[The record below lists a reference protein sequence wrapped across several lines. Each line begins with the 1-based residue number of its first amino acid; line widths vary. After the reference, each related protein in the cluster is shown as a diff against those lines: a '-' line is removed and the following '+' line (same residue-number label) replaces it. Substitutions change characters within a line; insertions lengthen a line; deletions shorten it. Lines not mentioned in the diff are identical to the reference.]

1 MDICPVLNRSQ
12 NTLDNK
18 QIVKTLKL
26 TLQLMELHEENAFKI
41 RGYQSAII
49 SIEREGKP
57 LANLK
62 LDELQKIPSIGKG
75 IAEAILDIN
84 ETGSHELLDKL
95 LKETPKGILEI
106 MEIKGLGPKKI
117 KTLWKELDI
126 TATHELME
134 ACQSGQVAKIKGFGQ
149 KTQDS
154 IIQALEYK
162 ASNQGKWLYAEIE
175 NPTKEIFEHLSKSLS
190 EDKVAMVGD
199 FEMEAEIIESLTF
212 LVGSDNSGQTMA
224 EINKVDG
231 LIQDTTV
238 LSPYRWE
245 GSLEAPEIRVIIT
258 IVPKKD
264 FIKQKLLKSSSKVHL
279 LSPTETGQTLG
290 ELFYKG
296 TFNTEGEAYEAA
308 GLPFIPAPLREGT
321 GEVDW
326 VKTHS
331 LEELLTLEDLKGP
344 LHNHSTYSD
353 GKNTLKEMSEF
364 CQSEGFEYFGI
375 ADHSRSAFYANGL
388 NEDRIH
394 QQHKEIDS
402 INESLKPFRVFKG
415 IESDILTDGSLD
427 YSDDVLATF
436 DYIVASVHSGLS
448 MDINKATT
456 RLLKAI
462 ENPYTTILGHPT
474 GRLLLRRE
482 GYPIDHRA
490 VINACAIH
498 EVVIEINA
506 NPWRLD
512 LDWRWVRYAID
523 QGVLLS
529 INPDAH
535 EKAGIAHMKFGVIA
549 GRKGGLTRAM
559 TLNTKSR
566 EELATYFENRKRK
579 KQ

>member
-1 MDICPVLNRSQ
+1 
-12 NTLDNK
+12 
-18 QIVKTLKL
+18 
-26 TLQLMELHEENAFKI
+26 MELHEENAFKI
-41 RGYQSAII
+41 RGYQSAIN

-57 LANLK
+57 LANLE

-75 IAEAILDIN
+75 IAEAILSIIASD
-84 ETGSHELLDKL
+84 SHELLDNL

-106 MEIKGLGPKKI
+106 MQIKGLGPKKI

-126 TATHELME
+126 TSIHELME

-154 IIQALEYK
+154 IILALEYK

-175 NPTKEIFEHLSKSLS
+175 QPAKEILDRLSKSLP
-190 EDKVAMVGD
+190 EATVAIVGD

-212 LVGSDNSGQTMA
+212 LIGSDNAGHTLG

-231 LIQDTTV
+231 LVQDTNV

-245 GSLEAPEIRVIIT
+245 GHLATPEVKILIT

-264 FIKQKLLKSSSKVHL
+264 FIKQKLLKSASKAHL
-279 LSPTETGQTLG
+279 LSPTEKGQPLG
-290 ELFYKG
+290 ELFYKA
-296 TFNTEGEAYEAA
+296 TFNTEEEAYEAA

-321 GEVDW
+321 GEVEW

-331 LEELLTLEDLKGP
+331 LDELLTLEDLKGP

-364 CQSEGFEYFGI
+364 CKSEGYDYFGI

-388 NEDRIH
+388 DEDRIH

-402 INESLKPFRVFKG
+402 INESLAPFRVFKG

-427 YSDDVLATF
+427 YSDEVLATF

-448 MDINKATT
+448 MDINKATA

-490 VINACAIH
+490 VIDACAIND
-498 EVVIEINA
+498 VVIEINA

-512 LDWRWVRYAID
+512 LDWRWVRYAMD
-523 QGVLLS
+523 QGVMLS

-549 GRKGGLTRAM
+549 GRKGGLTKEM
-559 TLNTKSR
+559 TLNTKNG
-566 EELATYFENRKRK
+566 EELASYFENRKRK

>member
-1 MDICPVLNRSQ
+1 
-12 NTLDNK
+12 LDNK

-41 RGYQSAII
+41 RGYQSAIN

-57 LANLK
+57 LANLN
-62 LDELQKIPSIGKG
+62 LDELQKFPSIGKG
-75 IAEAILDIN
+75 IAEAILAIQ
-84 ETGSHELLDKL
+84 EAGSHELLDKL
-95 LKETPKGILEI
+95 LEETPNGILEI
-106 MEIKGLGPKKI
+106 LEIKGLGPKKI
-117 KTLWKELDI
+117 KTLWKELNI
-126 TATHELME
+126 TSTHELME

-162 ASNQGKWLYAEIE
+162 ASNQGKWLYADIE
-175 NPTKEIFEHLSKSLS
+175 QPAKELLDRLREALCQ
-190 EDKVAMVGD
+190 DTVAVVGD
-199 FEMEAEIIESLTF
+199 FEMEAEIIDCITF
-212 LVGSDNSGQTMA
+212 LIGSDKPSYSLEA
-224 EINKVDG
+224 INKVDG
-231 LIQDTTV
+231 LIQYTEN

-245 GSLEAPEIRVIIT
+245 GRMENPDIKVLIT
-258 IVPKKD
+258 LAAKKD

-279 LSPTETGQTLG
+279 LYPTENGLPLG

-296 TFNTEGEAYEAA
+296 AFKTEEEAYKEA

-321 GEVDW
+321 GELDW

-331 LEELLTLEDLKGP
+331 LDELLTLEDLKGP

-353 GKNTLKEMSEF
+353 GKHSLKEMSEF
-364 CQSEGFEYFGI
+364 CKSEGFEYFGI

-388 NEDRIH
+388 DEDRIH
-394 QQHKEIDS
+394 QQHKEIDGL
-402 INESLKPFRVFKG
+402 NESLKPFRVFKG

-427 YSDDVLATF
+427 YSDEVLATF
-436 DYIVASVHSGLS
+436 DYVVASVHSGLS
-448 MDINKATT
+448 MDINKATA

-490 VINACAIH
+490 VIDACAVH
-498 EVVIEINA
+498 DVVIEINA

-512 LDWRWVRYAID
+512 LDWRWVRYAMD
-523 QGVLLS
+523 QGVILS

-535 EKAGIAHMKFGVIA
+535 EKAGVAHMKFGVIA
-549 GRKGGLTRAM
+549 GRKGGLTKAM
-559 TLNTKSR
+559 TLNTKSGD
-566 EELATYFENRKRK
+566 ELATYFENRKKK

>member
-1 MDICPVLNRSQ
+1 
-12 NTLDNK
+12 LDNK

-26 TLQLMELHEENAFKI
+26 TLQLMELHGENAFKI
-41 RGYQSAII
+41 RGYQSAIN

-57 LANLK
+57 LANLN
-62 LDELQKIPSIGKG
+62 LDELQKFPAIGKG
-75 IAEAILDIN
+75 IAEAILSIQ
-84 ETGSHELLDKL
+84 EAGSHELLDKL
-95 LKETPKGILEI
+95 LEQTPKGILEI
-106 MEIKGLGPKKI
+106 LEIKGLGPKKI
-117 KTLWKELDI
+117 KTLWKELNI
-126 TATHELME
+126 TSTHELME

-162 ASNQGKWLYAEIE
+162 ASNQGKWLYADIVQTAKALFNRLTE
-175 NPTKEIFEHLSKSLS
+175 SLAK
-190 EDKVAMVGD
+190 DKVAIVGS
-199 FEMEAEIIESLTF
+199 FEMEAEIIEGLTF
-212 LVGSDNSGQTMA
+212 LIGSDDPKGSLAT
-224 EINKVDG
+224 INKVDG
-231 LIQDTTV
+231 IKQDKSKM
-238 LSPYRWE
+238 SPYRWE
-245 GSLEAPEIRVIIT
+245 GQLEELEIHLLIT
-258 IVPKKD
+258 IVPTKD
-264 FIKQKLLKSSSKVHL
+264 FIKQKLLKSASKAHL
-279 LSPTETGQTLG
+279 LFPTENGLPLG

-296 TFNTEGEAYEAA
+296 KFETEEQAYEAA
-308 GLPFIPAPLREGT
+308 GLPYIPAPLREGT
-321 GEVDW
+321 GELDW

-331 LEELLTLEDLKGP
+331 LDELLTLEDLKGP

-353 GKNTLKEMSEF
+353 GKNTLMEMSAF

-375 ADHSRSAFYANGL
+375 ADHSHSAFYANGL
-388 NEDRIH
+388 DEDRIYKQH
-394 QQHKEIDS
+394 QEIDG

-427 YSDDVLATF
+427 YSDEILATF
-436 DYIVASVHSGLS
+436 DYVVASVHSGLS
-448 MDINKATT
+448 MDINKATA
-456 RLLKAI
+456 RLIKAI

-490 VINACAIH
+490 VIDACAAH

-512 LDWRWVRYAID
+512 LDWRWVRYAMD
-523 QGVLLS
+523 KGVLLS

-535 EKAGIAHMKFGVIA
+535 EKAGVAHMKFGVIV
-549 GRKGGLTRAM
+549 GRKGGLTKAM

-566 EELATYFENRKRK
+566 EELANYFEDRKRK

>member
-1 MDICPVLNRSQ
+1 
-12 NTLDNK
+12 
-18 QIVKTLKL
+18 
-26 TLQLMELHEENAFKI
+26 MELHEENAFKI

-57 LANLK
+57 LANLE
-62 LDELQKIPSIGKG
+62 LDELQKIPSVGKS
-75 IAEAILDIN
+75 IAEAILSIIAS
-84 ETGSHELLDKL
+84 GSHALLDKHL
-95 LKETPKGILEI
+95 EETPKGILEV
-106 MEIKGLGPKKI
+106 MQIKGLGPKKI
-117 KTLWKELDI
+117 KTLWKELNI
-126 TATHELME
+126 TSVHELME

-154 IIQALEYK
+154 IVLALEYK

-175 NPTKEIFEHLSKSLS
+175 LPAKEILAHLSESLP
-190 EDKVAMVGD
+190 EATVALVGD

-212 LVGSDNSGQTMA
+212 LIGSDNSRQTIT
-224 EINKVDG
+224 EINNIDG
-231 LIQDTTV
+231 LIQDINV

-245 GSLEAPEIRVIIT
+245 GHLARPEVKILIT
-258 IVPKKD
+258 IVPKKE
-264 FIKQKLLKSSSKVHL
+264 FIKQKLLKSASKAHL
-279 LSPTETGQTLG
+279 LSPTEKGQPLG
-290 ELFYKG
+290 ELFYKA
-296 TFNTEGEAYEAA
+296 TFNTEEAAYEAA

-321 GEVDW
+321 GELEW

-331 LEELLTLEDLKGP
+331 LDELLTLEDLKGP

-364 CQSEGFEYFGI
+364 CQSEGYGYFGI

-388 NEDRIH
+388 DEDRIH

-402 INESLKPFRVFKG
+402 INESLAPFRVFKG

-427 YSDDVLATF
+427 YSDEVLATF

-448 MDINKATT
+448 MDINKATA

-490 VINACAIH
+490 VIDACAINK
-498 EVVIEINA
+498 VVIEINA

-512 LDWRWVRYAID
+512 LDWRWVRYAMD
-523 QGVLLS
+523 QGVMLS

-549 GRKGGLTRAM
+549 GRKGGLTKEM
-559 TLNTKSR
+559 TLNTKNG
-566 EELATYFENRKRK
+566 EELASYFENRKRK